1 MTARPVSQSI
11 DDASASGR
19 RTLRIA
25 LIGWGA
31 IARRFA
37 ELIKARNGDRIA
49 IVALCMRRLATPDD
63 APASA
68 RIVTAPEALA
78 ALGADLVIEAAG
90 RDAVAQWGEAALTG
104 ARAFAVASTSAFCD
118 DALLDRLLAIAET
131 NGSQIVIPAGALAGV
146 DGLAAA
152 SVLGLDAVTHSIV
165 KPPAAWR
172 GTEAEKLCDL
182 ERLADAT
189 VFFEGAARE
198 AARRFPQNAN
208 VAVISA
214 LAGPGLDRTQV
225 RLVADPRA
233 TRNGHSLH
241 ARGDFGVM
249 DMTIENRPL
258 ATNPK
263 SSEMTALNLVRM
275 VENRFRP
282 LAC

>member
-1 MTARPVSQSI
+1 MNARPVSQSI
-11 DDASASGR
+11 DAKAAVR
-19 RTLRIA
+19 PALRIA

-31 IARRFA
+31 IAKRFA
-37 ELIKARNGDRIA
+37 ELIGARNGGRIE
-49 IVALCMRRLATPDD
+49 IVALCMRRPAPPDD
-63 APASA
+63 APAGA
-68 RIVTAPEALA
+68 RIVTEPAALA

-90 RDAVAQWGEAALTG
+90 RDAVAQWGEAALTSG
-104 ARAFAVASTSAFCD
+104 RAFAVASTSAFCD
-118 DALLDRLLAIAET
+118 DALLARLLGAAET
-131 NGSQIVIPAGALAGV
+131 NGGQILIPAGALAGV

-182 ERLADAT
+182 DHLGSAT

-214 LAGPGLDRTQV
+214 LAGLGLDRTRV
-225 RLVADPRA
+225 RLVADPGA
-233 TRNGHSLH
+233 VRNGHRLR
-241 ARGDFGVM
+241 AEGDFGVM
-249 DMTIENRPL
+249 DMSIENRPL
-258 ATNPK
+258 AANPK

-275 VENRFRP
+275 VENRVRP